1 MLSFSPARLFGLA
14 ATILAILS
22 FAARG
27 EAQKGTAPGTLVL
40 EGGTLIDGTGKDPLP
55 NAVIVIEGGRIKAIG
70 KPGEVT
76 IPKGSRIIN
85 LKGKTV
91 LPGYI
96 DGHCHLVDF
105 MGELYLNLGITTCP
119 DITQNEDEWTL
130 APREGTA
137 LGKIRGPRIWST
149 GARLIGP
156 APDWARRADWGYLIK
171 APEDAV
177 AAMRKKKE
185 LGLDIVKFN
194 EYVAPE
200 AIRAGAAEANRLGL
214 PITCHCLDVFLAAES
229 GFAGVE
235 HHWAP
240 GMTSIAD
247 VQKRWEIHEQRMTGK
262 IDTAEL
268 PYLYQEE
275 NFDKIIKA
283 MVDHH
288 VSWAPTIATWFRPLS
303 PNVARFKEK
312 ELSILNNP
320 NATAIAAVVRE
331 QAAGQYE
338 RYQGYS
344 PERLTHVREGY
355 KKLQDLIVRF
365 VKAGGILRAGS
376 DPNNGLPGLGM
387 HQEMVMFVE
396 AGLTPMQAIAAG
408 TINVAKSFRK
418 DKDFGSVEVGKV
430 ADIVAV
436 DGDPLQDMWALTKVK
451 FMVLG
456 GKVTDINFHANYRN
470 PIPNIRPYR
479 ATPRDIEISPKSI
492 VQGSGPST
500 LTVSARRG
508 FDRYNRVTLNGKEL
522 ETRFVSKTELEAVI
536 PPQTVKDG
544 GTYTVTVIGEGDFAS
559 RSAPAYLIVSFKQ

>member
-1 MLSFSPARLFGLA
+1 
-14 ATILAILS
+14 
-22 FAARG
+22 
-27 EAQKGTAPGTLVL
+27 
-40 EGGTLIDGTGKDPLP
+40 
-55 NAVIVIEGGRIKAIG
+55 
-70 KPGEVT
+70 
-76 IPKGSRIIN
+76 
-85 LKGKTV
+85 
-91 LPGYI
+91 
-96 DGHCHLVDF
+96 
-105 MGELYLNLGITTCP
+105 
-119 DITQNEDEWTL
+119 
-130 APREGTA
+130 
-137 LGKIRGPRIWST
+137 
-149 GARLIGP
+149 
-156 APDWARRADWGYLIK
+156 
-171 APEDAV
+171 
-177 AAMRKKKE
+177 
-185 LGLDIVKFN
+185 
-194 EYVAPE
+194 
-200 AIRAGAAEANRLGL
+200 
-214 PITCHCLDVFLAAES
+214 VFLAAES

-247 VQKRWEIHEQRMTGK
+247 VQKRWEIHEQRMTRK

-283 MVDHH
+283 MVDKN

-312 ELSILNNP
+312 ELAILNNP

-338 RYQGYS
+338 RYQGYA
-344 PERLTHVREGY
+344 PERLAHVREGY

-408 TINVAKSFRK
+408 TINVAKAFRK

-430 ADIVAV
+430 ADIVAIE
-436 DGDPLQDMWALTKVK
+436 GDPLQDMWALQNVK

-456 GKVTDINFHANYRN
+456 GKVTDISFHANYRN

-492 VQGSGPST
+492 VQGSGPAT
-500 LTVSARRG
+500 LTVSARG

-536 PPQTVKDG
+536 PLQAVKDG

-559 RSAPAYLIVSFKQ
+559 RSSPAYLIVPFKQ